1 MATERRFIAEPIEVR
16 ANGDEI
22 TLAGYAAVYDSLSLD
37 LGGWREMIAPG
48 AFARSLSGDIRALY
62 DHDTGM
68 VLGRTKSG
76 TLKIYDDA
84 RGLRVE
90 VNPPNTAMAR
100 SVVESIRR
108 GDIDQMS
115 FGFRTIRDK
124 WTGQGETVIRTL
136 EDVDLIEVS
145 FVAFPAYPETS
156 AAVRSLQDWR
166 SANDPDVH
174 APKAPSFDI
183 QRRRLSLA
191 AF

>member
-22 TLAGYAAVYDSLSLD
+22 TLAGYAAVYDSLSVD
-37 LGGWREMIAPG
+37 MGGWREMIAPG
-48 AFARSLSGDIRALY
+48 SFARSLNGDIRALY
-62 DHDTGM
+62 DHNTGV

-90 VNPPNTAMAR
+90 VSPPNTAMAR

-115 FGFRTIRDK
+115 FGFRTIKDK
-124 WTGQGETVIRTL
+124 WTGQGDTMIRTL
-136 EDVDLIEVS
+136 EDVELLEVS

-156 AAVRSLQDWR
+156 AAVRSLAEWR
-166 SANDPDVH
+166 SVNQPGEEKKP
-174 APKAPSFDI
+174 APNFSLL
-183 QRRRLSLA
+183 RRRLDLA